1 MTRVNLLPWRERLRE
16 RRQRDFLSLLGV
28 VVAGVLLLL
37 VGVHVL
43 ITNLID
49 GQETRNQYL
58 RNEIARLNRV
68 EQEIRDMR
76 QAETQLLDRL
86 DAIRRLQ
93 RSRPDMVRAFDALV
107 RLTPEDVFLT
117 SLTARS
123 TSFNLRGNARI
134 NNVVSDYMRELAQ
147 SAMFG
152 EPRLKVIETRRLTG
166 DIPVSAFDLDVA
178 HTPPVDAATE

>member
-1 MTRVNLLPWRERLRE
+1 MTRINLLPWRERLRE
-16 RRQRDFLSLLGV
+16 RRQRDFLILFGAV
-28 VVAGVLLLL
+28 TVAVLLLL
-37 VGVHVL
+37 GGVHML
-43 ITNLID
+43 INNLID
-49 GQETRNQYL
+49 SQETRNQYL
-58 RNEIARLNRV
+58 RNEIARLDRV

-117 SLTARS
+117 SLTARN

-147 SAMFG
+147 VPMFG
-152 EPRLKVIETRRLTG
+152 EPQLKVIETRRLTG

-178 HTPPVDAATE
+178 HTPPAETATE

>member
-1 MTRVNLLPWRERLRE
+1 MTRVNLLPWRDRLRG
-16 RRQRDFLSLLGV
+16 RRQRDFLILLGAV
-28 VVAGVLLLL
+28 TVAVLLLL
-37 VGVHVL
+37 GGVHVL

-123 TSFNLRGNARI
+123 TSFNVRGNARI

-152 EPRLKVIETRRLTG
+152 EPQLKVIETRRLTG

-178 HTPPVDAATE
+178 HTPSVAAATE